1 MTPRPGRTQQCT
13 REHARTRLAHAQKF
27 LDVAELAAE
36 ERDSGTYSSA
46 AAALAV
52 LAGIAASDAA
62 CCAALG
68 RRARGHDH
76 REATDLLE
84 HVEPGGK

>member
-1 MTPRPGRTQQCT
+1 MTGVRTLACGIAD
-13 REHARTRLAHAQKF
+13 ARIRLAQARKF
-27 LDVAELAAE
+27 LDVAELVAAE
-36 ERDSGTYSSA
+36 DIQASHSV

-68 RRARGHDH
+68 RR
-76 REATDLLE
+76 
-84 HVEPGGK
+84 